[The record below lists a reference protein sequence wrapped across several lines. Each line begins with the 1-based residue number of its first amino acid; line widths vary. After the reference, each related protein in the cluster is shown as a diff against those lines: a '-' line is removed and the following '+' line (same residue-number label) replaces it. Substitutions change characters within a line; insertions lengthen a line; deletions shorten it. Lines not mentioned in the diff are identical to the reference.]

1 MSATYPSLKHQVVFI
16 TGGASGIGAAMVE
29 AFHGQGARV
38 AFVDRD
44 AAQGEDLAGRLA
56 GSWFAACD
64 VTDAAALQGAVAG
77 MQKALTVLRETGR
90 IDEDPALVVS
100 FAERQ
105 RLVGKPA
112 LDALE
117 AKYATGAR

>member
-1 MSATYPSLKHQVVFI
+1 
-16 TGGASGIGAAMVE
+16 
-29 AFHGQGARV
+29 
-38 AFVDRD
+38 
-44 AAQGEDLAGRLA
+44 
-56 GSWFAACD
+56 
-64 VTDAAALQGAVAG
+64 
-77 MQKALTVLRETGR
+77 MQKALSVLRDTGR

-117 AKYATGAR
+117 KRYTA